1 VVPGSYAFPKERRL
15 RARREFLAVQ
25 HAGRRVHTTH
35 FVLIVGRGPDAS
47 APARLGVTVTKKIG
61 TAVRRNRVKRLVR
74 EAFRLDPSL
83 LPAGIDL
90 VVLAKAGAPE
100 LVLSVVQSE
109 WQSVRGLLQKRAR
122 EALTA
127 PEKALPPRPRE
138 PKPEPRQKPLTKTPK
153 VTTEMSKGGPRALR
167 EK

>member
-1 VVPGSYAFPKERRL
+1 MVPGSYAFPKERRL

-35 FVLIVGRGPDAS
+35 FVLIVGRGPDGS

-90 VVLAKAGAPE
+90 VVLAKEGAPE
-100 LVLSVVQSE
+100 LVLSAVQSE

-122 EALTA
+122 ETLTA
-127 PEKALPPRPRE
+127 PR
-138 PKPEPRQKPLTKTPK
+138 K
-153 VTTEMSKGGPRALR
+153 VTPAREMDVAKPGARRPPAAPVAAPLPTRIVPEDG
-167 EK
+167 